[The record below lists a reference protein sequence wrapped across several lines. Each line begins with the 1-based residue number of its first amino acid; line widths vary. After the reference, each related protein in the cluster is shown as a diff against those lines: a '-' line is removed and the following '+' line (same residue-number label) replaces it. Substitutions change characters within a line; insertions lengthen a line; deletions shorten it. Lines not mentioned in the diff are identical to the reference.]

1 MHGPSVAVAM
11 QAGFQ
16 IAPGVM
22 QLLHTS
28 YTSAGIDAASLQ
40 PHILQAT
47 ASFLKLARVAL
58 LSTEYVND

>member
-1 MHGPSVAVAM
+1 M

-47 ASFLKLARVAL
+47 ATFLKLARVAL
-58 LSTEYVND
+58 LSTEYVDD